1 MILARRFTVI
11 VERSWKNMYFNP
23 KMAWSL
29 ATYDDISRNRRNW
42 PLLNLSQKVRHGW
55 TNSYWKRQ
63 VLMFYPLGKKLRK
76 TLRGWWHPPPPPLPR
91 TSVVRPVRSILLKN
105 YTEAVFNEGAAL
117 RNCFGFVD
125 GTGRPIPRPDENQT
139 VVYNGHKRV
148 HGLKFQSVVIPNGL
162 IAHLYGPVGEL
173 LLCLSD
179 WSSLFFFYFL

>member
-1 MILARRFTVI
+1 
-11 VERSWKNMYFNP
+11 
-23 KMAWSL
+23 
-29 ATYDDISRNRRNW
+29 
-42 PLLNLSQKVRHGW
+42 
-55 TNSYWKRQ
+55 
-63 VLMFYPLGKKLRK
+63 MFYPLGKKLRK

-179 WSSLFFFYFL
+179 

>member
-1 MILARRFTVI
+1 MNEQLLKTSGADVLSSRKKTQ
-11 VERSWKNMYFNP
+11 KNLTGVV
-23 KMAWSL
+23 AS
-29 ATYDDISRNRRNW
+29 T
-42 PLLNLSQKVRHGW
+42 
-55 TNSYWKRQ
+55 
-63 VLMFYPLGKKLRK
+63 
-76 TLRGWWHPPPPPLPR
+76 PPPPLPR

-179 WSSLFFFYFL
+179 